1 MRREADSS
9 QRVVWTTD
17 RRKWRCA
24 GEKNITMI
32 LILPELS
39 FSVSEWKDMLYVPNG
54 PPLAYPLSQNSWLF
68 DRMSSMSPILKPF
81 TLFNSRVWSTSPIPV
96 HLCSSQFTKG
106 DFRVCFKTAMGLPPT
121 ILMLQLLFLLNRSSS
136 SFFYSLTHVPAF
148 VFIFLLD
155 CSKGIDKKFSI
166 QNSFVN
172 VAVAN
177 WDCSIMPTFSNV
189 TYVK

>member
-1 MRREADSS
+1 
-9 QRVVWTTD
+9 
-17 RRKWRCA
+17 
-24 GEKNITMI
+24 
-32 LILPELS
+32 
-39 FSVSEWKDMLYVPNG
+39 
-54 PPLAYPLSQNSWLF
+54 
-68 DRMSSMSPILKPF
+68 
-81 TLFNSRVWSTSPIPV
+81 
-96 HLCSSQFTKG
+96 
-106 DFRVCFKTAMGLPPT
+106 MGLLPT
-121 ILMLQLLFLLNRSSS
+121 ILMLQLLFLLNRRSSS
-136 SFFYSLTHVPAF
+136 NFFYNLIHVPAF